1 MNLVLLGAPG
11 AGKGTVAQELVAEF
25 GVAHISTGDILRANV
40 KAGTELGRKA
50 KSFMDAGALVPDE
63 VISFPTSS

>member
-25 GVAHISTGDILRANV
+25 GVAHISTGACCVLPSRVAPSLVFRLRSTWTLA
-40 KAGTELGRKA
+40 
-50 KSFMDAGALVPDE
+50 S
-63 VISFPTSS
+63 SFPTSS

>member
-25 GVAHISTGDILRANV
+25 GVAHISTGDLLPSRVAPSLVFRLRSTWTLA
-40 KAGTELGRKA
+40 
-50 KSFMDAGALVPDE
+50 S
-63 VISFPTSS
+63 SFPTSS

>member
-25 GVAHISTGDILRANV
+25 GVAHISTD
-40 KAGTELGRKA
+40 RK
-50 KSFMDAGALVPDE
+50 SV
-63 VISFPTSS
+63 V

>member
-25 GVAHISTGDILRANV
+25 GVATSPRATCCVLPSRVAPSLVFRLRSTWTLA
-40 KAGTELGRKA
+40 
-50 KSFMDAGALVPDE
+50 S
-63 VISFPTSS
+63 SFPTSS

>member
-25 GVAHISTGDILRANV
+25 GVAIFPRATCCVLPSRVAPSLVFRLRSTWTLA
-40 KAGTELGRKA
+40 
-50 KSFMDAGALVPDE
+50 S
-63 VISFPTSS
+63 SFPTSS